1 MRVTGVAQRDAW
13 RSRTMPLTEQVR
25 PDLWSIPVP
34 IPGNP
39 LRYTLSYLIAGDSGL
54 VLVDPGM
61 DTEPTWQALQAGLA
75 EAGAAVTDLT
85 GIVVTHVHPDHHG
98 LSGRL
103 REQSGAWIAMHPVE
117 RDSLPARI
125 WDEARGP
132 AGDRDWLRSCGVPAD
147 VAAELA
153 ITPEGVRWVLA
164 MVEPTM
170 LLGDGDL
177 VPLPGRRLRAV
188 WTPGHTPGHLCLHEE
203 TEDVLLTGDHVL
215 PRISPNI
222 GLQPHAAEPPLAAY
236 LTSLKRT
243 AGYDSAEALPA
254 HEYRFHGL
262 ADRARMLLAHHDRR
276 CAEVLAVTDRL
287 GAATVWQITQELSWS
302 RGWGAVTGMMRRAAL
317 AETAAHLE
325 YLSGTGQIDAAQD
338 APGPVRYLRA
348 ASAPDSVSAPG

>member
-13 RSRTMPLTEQVR
+13 QSRTMPLTEQVR

-34 IPGNP
+34 IPGSP
-39 LRYTLSYLIAGDSGL
+39 LRYTLSYLIAGESGL

-61 DTEPTWQALQAGLA
+61 NTEPTWQALQAGLA
-75 EAGAAVTDLT
+75 TAGAAVTDLT

-103 REQSGAWIAMHPVE
+103 REASGAWIAMHPVE

-125 WDEARGP
+125 WDEVRGP

-153 ITPEGVRWVLA
+153 ITPAGIRWVLS
-164 MVEPTM
+164 MVEPTR
-170 LLGDGDL
+170 LLADGDL

-236 LTSLKRT
+236 LESLKRT
-243 AGYDSAEALPA
+243 TGYDSAEALPA

-262 ADRARMLLAHHDRR
+262 AARTRQLREHHAHR
-276 CAEVLAVTDRL
+276 CAELLTVVDELGKPTLWQLAEHLT
-287 GAATVWQITQELSWS
+287 WS
-302 RGWGAVTGMMRRAAL
+302 RSWAEIGNMRVAAL
-317 AETAAHLE
+317 AETAAHANHLVE
-325 YLSGTGQIDAAQD
+325 QGSLVWDRYDDGRPAQLHRV
-338 APGPVRYLRA
+338 G
-348 ASAPDSVSAPG
+348 